1 MIEFKTS
8 IDARDYMDNIILPM
22 VIRKR
27 KIENE
32 IKFTGFV
39 PGFSAQDIIKDDLE
53 QCKKILFERTKE
65 KVSKMLEDNS
75 PLPFFP
81 TKEELMEDFNDIVH
95 ITFIKVPNTKKI

>member
-1 MIEFKTS
+1 MIEIKAS
-8 IDARDYMDNIILPM
+8 IDSRDYMDNIILPM

-27 KIENE
+27 KIDNE

-39 PGFSAQDIIKDDLE
+39 PGFYEKDIIEDNLE
-53 QCKKILFERTKE
+53 KCKELLLERTKE
-65 KVSKMLEDNS
+65 KVSKMLKDDS